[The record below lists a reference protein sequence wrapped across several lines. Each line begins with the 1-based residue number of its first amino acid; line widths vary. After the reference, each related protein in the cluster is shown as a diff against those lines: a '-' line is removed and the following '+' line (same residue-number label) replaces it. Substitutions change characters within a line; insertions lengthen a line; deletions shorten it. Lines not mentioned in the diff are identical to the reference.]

1 MNSKTM
7 IDKLPC
13 GVFLTDS
20 SYNIYFVNDS
30 MLKLAG
36 VTKAMTTR
44 RGMSAFIFI
53 RPDGGLMRP
62 EDSDCL
68 CKGSDKVIQRHLYL
82 RRSDRVTVPVFI
94 SGIRILDSNIE
105 RIIFTVTDLTRLEGC
120 DILPKTELV
129 KKKFHNIVGESEP
142 MRFLFRQIEL
152 AADSDVTIMINGES
166 GTGKELVASAIHNE
180 SSRRNAPFI
189 KVNCSSLVETLLE
202 SELFGH
208 VKGSFTG
215 AVSDRP
221 GKFEAAEGGTLFLD
235 EIGDISL
242 STQVKL
248 LRVVQERV
256 VTRVGENKERKVN
269 IRLITATNK
278 DIRSMVLTGSFR
290 EDLFFRLNVFP
301 INTAP
306 LRERGSDLFLITNSL
321 VEKLNHKYG
330 RFISGISRT
339 AMQALMNYSW
349 PGNVR
354 ELENALEYAFVLKR
368 DGEITTAELPD
379 EIFRK
384 SGNLKTLPEIEPDN
398 RYSRAPVDK
407 IELESLLEK
416 YRSSR
421 KDVARHLGIST
432 VALWKKMKKL
442 GMLDKG
448 E

>member
-1 MNSKTM
+1 M
-7 IDKLPC
+7 IDRLPC
-13 GVFLTDS
+13 GVFVTDS
-20 SYNIYFVNDS
+20 NYKIYFVNES
-30 MLKLAG
+30 MLTLAG
-36 VTKAMTTR
+36 VTKSLTTR
-44 RGMSAFIFI
+44 RGMSAFVFI
-53 RPDGGLMRP
+53 RPDGGLMRS

-68 CKGSDKVIQRHLYL
+68 CKGTDKVIQRHLYL
-82 RRSDRVTVPVFI
+82 RRSDRVTIPVFI
-94 SGIRILDSNIE
+94 SGVRVTESGSE

-120 DILPKTELV
+120 DILPTTELV

-142 MRFLFRQIEL
+142 MKSLFRTIEL
-152 AADSDVTIMINGES
+152 AADSDVTVLINGES
-166 GTGKELVASAIHNE
+166 GTGKELIASAIHNE
-180 SSRRNAPFI
+180 SSRRNGPFI
-189 KVNCSSLVETLLE
+189 KVNCSALVETLLE

-215 AVSDRP
+215 AVNDRL
-221 GKFEAAEGGTLFLD
+221 GKFEAAEGGTIFLD
-235 EIGDISL
+235 EIGDISF

-256 VTRVGENKERKVN
+256 VTRVGENIERKVN

-278 DIRSMVLTGSFR
+278 DIRSMVSTGEFR

-301 INTAP
+301 INTVP
-306 LRERGSDLFLITNSL
+306 LRERGTDLFLITNTL
-321 VEKLNHKYG
+321 IEKLNQKYG
-330 RFISGISRT
+330 RFISGISPI

-354 ELENALEYAFVLKR
+354 ELENALEYAFVLRR

-379 EIFRK
+379 EIFKR
-384 SGNLKTLPEIEPDN
+384 SGNGRVLPEPEKDN

-407 IELESLLEK
+407 TELESLLEK

-421 KDVARHLGIST
+421 KAVARHLGIST

-442 GMLDKG
+442 GLLNKG